1 MQRNEI
7 IYVES
12 IAFPNQFCHHQP
24 KRRAIKNQSPFC
36 LVSIIESKSD
46 ELREYLQER
55 QSMIDRF
62 NICLT
67 KQLKVD
73 ENLSLDSFQL
83 LRKLGR
89 GGFGSV
95 FLAYHFDTNE
105 YLALKAM
112 KKSSLVETNDQN
124 IIISERQYAFA
135 LHHPNIVNI
144 HRENLSL
151 CCSSIDLGGISNK
164 FQRS

>member
-12 IAFPNQFCHHQP
+12 IAFANQFCHYQV

-36 LVSIIESKSD
+36 LLSITESKSD
-46 ELREYLQER
+46 ELKEYLQER

-62 NICLT
+62 NIFLT
-67 KQLKVD
+67 KKLKVD
-73 ENLSLDSFQL
+73 DNLSFDSFQL
-83 LRKLGR
+83 LRQLGR

-95 FLAYHFDTNE
+95 FLAYHLDTNE

-135 LHHPNIVNI
+135 LHHPNIVNLQQ
-144 HRENLSL
+144 EKSFVLL
-151 CCSSIDLGGISNK
+151 ID
-164 FQRS
+164 